1 MLNKSWAERKQA
13 FYQRMLEDRE
23 IGYLDPGIEGLLEA
37 FFRKDGVY
45 TTSSCIGRITLIEG
59 TRPWDREESTVV
71 YKIHGRIDSG
81 VVLKYLK
88 DSSYK
93 NLWLRVTGPI
103 IHVNCRDLKWAQW
116 IINLA
121 RKVGFKHSCIFSVGD
136 DVVVEIMSSIQITLP
151 LKING
156 AITVSLESLGTVVD
170 KINSLWEMGVSTAEN
185 LREMIE
191 ADPGPT

>member
-1 MLNKSWAERKQA
+1 LSNSWVERKQA
-13 FYQRMLEDRE
+13 FYRRMLEDRE

-37 FFRKDGVY
+37 FFRKDGLY

-71 YKIHGRIDSG
+71 YKIHGKIDSG
-81 VVLKYLK
+81 TIIKYLE
-88 DSSYK
+88 DPAYK

-103 IHVNCRDLKWAQW
+103 IHVNCKDLKWAQW
-116 IINLA
+116 IIDIA
-121 RKVGFKHSCIFSVGD
+121 RKVGFKHSCIFSLREEI
-136 DVVVEIMSSIQITLP
+136 VVEIMSSIQVTLP

-156 AITVSLESLGTVVD
+156 LNVVSMENLGEVVTRV
-170 KINSLWEMGVSTAEN
+170 NSLWEAGVSTAEN

-191 ADPGPT
+191 ADPGPS